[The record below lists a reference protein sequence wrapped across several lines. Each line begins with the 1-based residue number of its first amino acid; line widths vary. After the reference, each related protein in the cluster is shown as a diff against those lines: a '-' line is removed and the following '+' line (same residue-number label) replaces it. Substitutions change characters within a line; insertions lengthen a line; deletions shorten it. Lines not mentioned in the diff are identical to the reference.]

1 MKHDETVPGG
11 RYRTADGRLVNAH
24 GEPLEAAS
32 VASKE
37 QTATLMV
44 QESGKL
50 PREETVVVGLP
61 DDFPHRD
68 ALQAAGYHTLK
79 AVKNETDAQ
88 LRAVPTIGPAAVRAI
103 RARQ

>member
-1 MKHDETVPGG
+1 MSHDTTVPGG

-32 VASKE
+32 VASE
-37 QTATLMV
+37 GQTATLIV

-50 PREETVVVGLP
+50 PREETVAVGLP
-61 DDFPHRD
+61 EDFPHRD
-68 ALQAAGYHTLK
+68 ALQAAGYHTLEI
-79 AVKNETDAQ
+79 VKNATDAE
-88 LRAVPTIGPAAVRAI
+88 LRAVPTIGPAAIRAI